1 MTTLKQ
7 VDFNYRRN
15 DKLKRVDIWLKYRTN
30 EDLEMALFADSG
42 VEQMFQQPVR
52 KEAQFKG
59 SMRIDRELWEFRKTQ
74 VKCALG
80 PYLQREVVISSK
92 GKLPHVWIRMKCA
105 RIESLQ
111 QIRQL
116 IDKQLNVFIYKNP
129 DRHLLFTRYG
139 VQRLAKVER
148 QPAYLHVD
156 FRMRFLRIYGL
167 EEHQQIL
174 KDRLDTLVDE
184 LKQLLVDHPLYVKR
198 TSNIYKNRMN
208 IRPDVDS
215 GLMDVYLSHNRLLVT
230 GTRAAVDQLKEQ
242 LTDQLVQPKGPADEQ
257 CGICTDA
264 LEDPLFFKLC
274 AHKFCSECIKAMVC

>member
-174 KDRLDTLVDE
+174 KDRQFST
-184 LKQLLVDHPLYVKR
+184 
-198 TSNIYKNRMN
+198 M
-208 IRPDVDS
+208 
-215 GLMDVYLSHNRLLVT
+215 
-230 GTRAAVDQLKEQ
+230 
-242 LTDQLVQPKGPADEQ
+242 
-257 CGICTDA
+257 IC
-264 LEDPLFFKLC
+264 
-274 AHKFCSECIKAMVC
+274 S